1 MKYLMRMAPNKN
13 LPEGAVLRLL
23 GIVASFCLITAGAAE
38 AFEIPGTGSCEEAL
52 KRIASVYERSNPL
65 VRIVV
70 PPSIRSGGG
79 IRRVLDGDA
88 VIARVSRPLTAEE
101 VRNGLEYREYGT
113 EAIVFV
119 VGEGVRARSLSIRQL
134 ADIYSGKIRTWD
146 EVSGG
151 KGPIRVLYRQEGE
164 SSREYLEEA
173 FAEFRNLRYTENGK
187 MLFHDS
193 EMLDLLQKFRNSIGI
208 LTSSTLLAAREKIT
222 PLSIGGI
229 APTSQNVQSGKYPL
243 TIHHSLVYRKG
254 ALPPEVR
261 GFVDYLFTDEGRKTL
276 SELGISPVAR

>member
-1 MKYLMRMAPNKN
+1 MVPNKS

-23 GIVASFCLITAGAAE
+23 GIVVFFCLITAGAAE
-38 AFEIPGTGSCEEAL
+38 AFEIPGSGACEEAL
-52 KRIASVYERSNPL
+52 KRVASVYERSNPL

-88 VIARVSRPLTAEE
+88 VIARVCRPLTAEE
-101 VRNGLEYREYGT
+101 IRNGLEYREFGE

-119 VGEGVRARSLSIRQL
+119 VGEGVRARSLTIRQL

-164 SSREYLEEA
+164 SSREYLEET
-173 FAEFRNLRYTENGK
+173 FAEFRGLRFTESGK
-187 MLFHDS
+187 TLFHDS

-208 LTSSTLLAAREKIT
+208 LTTSTLLAAREEIT
-222 PLSIGGI
+222 PLAIGGI
-229 APTSQNVQSGKYPL
+229 APTRENVESGKYP
-243 TIHHSLVYRKG
+243 IVIRYSLVYRKG
-254 ALPPEVR
+254 APPPEVR
-261 GFVDYLFTDEGRKTL
+261 GFVDYLFTDEGRNTL
-276 SELGISPVAR
+276 SELGIVPVAR